1 MGVSPPTEPSLARS
15 VPDTVS
21 SSFFFLNWVHF
32 SRSSAEN
39 LRELGYSTAFGSS
52 GFMLQLGTSISHS
65 VLNVSVHRLV
75 QQVLNYY

>member
-1 MGVSPPTEPSLARS
+1 
-15 VPDTVS
+15 
-21 SSFFFLNWVHF
+21 LNWVHF